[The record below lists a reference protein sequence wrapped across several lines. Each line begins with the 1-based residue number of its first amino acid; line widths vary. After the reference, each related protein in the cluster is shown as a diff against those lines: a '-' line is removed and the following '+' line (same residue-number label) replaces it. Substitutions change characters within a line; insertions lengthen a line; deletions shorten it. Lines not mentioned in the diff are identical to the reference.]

1 MNLPIGNEIKE
12 SLCGVNRA
20 YHIGTFGNRTLLQ
33 TKIMIQNNPPVASY
47 NDKVL
52 KVGCIVNNYNNRFDQ
67 KVLISQNDYPM

>member
-33 TKIMIQNNPPVASY
+33 TKIMIQNHPPVASD